1 MSRCRSNSDR
11 QTYGSIRTR
20 QSRKQ
25 RETNQSAVR
34 AMPLAA
40 RASPSDGQVAS
51 APTINFDEE
60 RHHRMIEEAVYFI
73 SEHRGISE
81 GFELDDW
88 LSAEAEVKQKLESL
102 QSH

>member
-1 MSRCRSNSDR
+1 MG
-11 QTYGSIRTR
+11 TGTGT
-20 QSRKQ
+20 SRKH
-25 RETNQSAVR
+25 RETNQSVAR
-34 AMPLAA
+34 AMSWTAQPG
-40 RASPSDGQVAS
+40 PSDGQVAS

>member
-1 MSRCRSNSDR
+1 
-11 QTYGSIRTR
+11 
-20 QSRKQ
+20 
-25 RETNQSAVR
+25 
-34 AMPLAA
+34 
-40 RASPSDGQVAS
+40 
-51 APTINFDEE
+51 
-60 RHHRMIEEAVYFI
+60 MIEEAVYFI